1 MTAAQ
6 YTALMAGRR
15 GAQPAPASAV
25 PQKKARKQAT
35 KKAAPAHPG
44 LPSTPPAPTVEP
56 LLAMVPNA
64 GRHWTLLMP
73 YAEAMLTS
81 NDRHPNWRVEHRIR
95 KGLRADATSLIVPMR
110 VPRLERAAIF
120 FVLHPR
126 SLKRSRDP
134 LNWSPTVKAY
144 VDGLVTPNPKQPKER
159 HLLPDD
165 DAEHL
170 LGPYPVIGEP
180 VASGL
185 ARMSLVIVEVTE
197 PLTSGNAETV
207 TGTAG

>member
-6 YTALMAGRR
+6 YRELMERRRR
-15 GAQPAPASAV
+15 GLAPAAAAPV
-25 PQKKARKQAT
+25 EPKKQARKKAPPK
-35 KKAAPAHPG
+35 PAVHPG
-44 LPSTPPAPTVEP
+44 LPSTPPAPVVEP

-73 YAEAMLTS
+73 YAEEMLTS

-95 KGLRADATSLIVPMR
+95 RRLRADATSLIAPMR

-126 SLKRSRDP
+126 SVRRSRDP

-144 VDGLVTPNPKQPKER
+144 VDGLVTPNPKQPKAR

-165 DAEHL
+165 DSTHL
-170 LGPYPVIGEP
+170 LGPYPVMGEP

-185 ARMSLVIVEVTE
+185 ARMSLVIVEVAE
-197 PLTSGNAETV
+197 PLTC
-207 TGTAG
+207 